1 METQSENNLDKYF
14 DTVKQEK
21 YRESFDEVESWLR
34 REVSN
39 SLEKRGT
46 PKITFLK
53 YIFSEGRL
61 KFAYLFIILVLAGIT
76 SNFSVTRTE
85 PVGIVMSWSVDK
97 QNPEAIKKIDNFDWI
112 DKSKLIVNEENS
124 DGKQVLTYK
133 FLIPSASIEEIEI
146 LKKELENT
154 KDIYSVNLIP
164 ISEPVRQPLYAVAL
178 EKFFKVDYDKNLAN
192 ADEIKSNV
200 FEQLKLAGLQNDVD
214 INVPA
219 SGSAGKFVNFDFGKK
234 PDSIRIKVHSD
245 AVKEYYIEKALEDVD
260 KLLSPV
266 KVINDSILKTIIIK
280 VNGEEVNTN
289 AILYEVQRNLDTL
302 HLRLRNSEQNRKE
315 RIEKFNEKMER
326 FHERMEKFNRN
337 MEKFDKK
344 MEKINEKMKELN
356 VPDVDYHYEI
366 DKDGDIDIDIDIDIE
381 DIPEI
386 DEKKFKFDL
395 NLKDLDEKIKIQIDS
410 LNIRKYFNEDKM
422 KEMNEQIQESMK
434 KLDMDMKKLQ
444 EDLRKNK
451 IIIDTSDIK
460 IYFEDDEEE
469 GEDSEDPEIEVN
481 MDKEIENNVKDL
493 IMDEKQ
499 INRNNR

>member
-1 METQSENNLDKYF
+1 METQNENNLDKYF
-14 DTVKQEK
+14 DSVRQEK

-46 PKITFLK
+46 SRITFLK

-112 DKSKLIVNEENS
+112 DKSKLIVNEDDS

-133 FLIPSASIEEIEI
+133 VLIPSANMEEIEI
-146 LKKELENT
+146 LKRELENT

-178 EKFFKVDYDKNLAN
+178 EKFFKVNYDKNLAN
-192 ADEIKSNV
+192 ADEIKNNV
-200 FEQLKLAGLQNDVD
+200 FEQLKLAGLQNDVN

-234 PDSIRIKVHSD
+234 PDSVRIKVHSD

-260 KLLSPV
+260 KLMAPV
-266 KVINDSILKTIIIK
+266 QVINDSILKTIIIK

-302 HLRLRNSEQNRKE
+302 HLKLKNSEQNRKE
-315 RIEKFNEKMER
+315 RMERFNERKEK
-326 FHERMEKFNRN
+326 FHERMEKFNKN
-337 MEKFDKK
+337 MEKFSKK
-344 MEKINEKMKELN
+344 MEKLGEKMKDLEILEKDFYLNEDGELN
-356 VPDVDYHYEI
+356 INIVIPEVPDVDVKNFNLEFNS
-366 DKDGDIDIDIDIDIE
+366 DELGNNIDIRIDTASIHIDM
-381 DIPEI
+381 
-386 DEKKFKFDL
+386 
-395 NLKDLDEKIKIQIDS
+395 EKINTEIKENMIKVKEDMKKLREELKKNKIQIDTS
-410 LNIRKYFNEDKM
+410 RIRIHYNDE
-422 KEMNEQIQESMK
+422 
-434 KLDMDMKKLQ
+434 
-444 EDLRKNK
+444 
-451 IIIDTSDIK
+451 
-460 IYFEDDEEE
+460 DEEVL
-469 GEDSEDPEIEVN
+469 DLEIESDEDN
-481 MDKEIENNVKDL
+481 ETGIERLNDN
-493 IMDEKQ
+493 
-499 INRNNR
+499 